1 MGRGSRASRKAGR
14 KEGKREEGGRL
25 FEIHKSFPD
34 LLEGATW
41 KRRMR
46 GWKSDC
52 AKREYAREEA
62 A

>member
-1 MGRGSRASRKAGR
+1 MEGERSAKSKKWVEAVGQAGR

-46 GWKSDC
+46 G
-52 AKREYAREEA
+52 
-62 A
+62 